1 LAVPKLK
8 SAKLKI
14 LLVIFLVLNL
24 AVGNA
29 QTVDT
34 LAAKQNSPAA
44 DDPSQFI
51 TRVEFFN
58 ELQHYD
64 KKDFDLN
71 QTTIRA
77 VVKIGKQFSTRLD
90 VPFVYNTV
98 PTATGLRNTGLGD
111 ISFRLLGY
119 KFKEKPKSAITA
131 SIEVSLNTAQSPI
144 LGTGKYVL
152 LPVVSFSRIIPKER
166 MIVGVILQQANAVA
180 GDKDRANI
188 SFTKMQVVAL
198 KAWSKR
204 IWSYMAPEMYV
215 DYVQGGVSMNLKGRT
230 AYAITPRMNI
240 WATAGAGLFGE
251 FPGRYQWS
259 AEIGYRYFFLRK
271 MNFKKN

>member
-1 LAVPKLK
+1 MK
-8 SAKLKI
+8 S
-14 LLVIFLVLNL
+14 LLVIFLVLNH
-24 AVGNA
+24 AGVVSA
-29 QTVDT
+29 QTVTDT
-34 LAAKQNSPAA
+34 LASKQNSPAA

-64 KKDFDLN
+64 KIDFYLN

-77 VVKIGKQFSTRLD
+77 VVKVGKRFSTRLD
-90 VPFVYNTV
+90 VPFVYNSV
-98 PTATGLRNTGLGD
+98 PSAAGFRNSGIGD

-119 KFKEKPKSAITA
+119 KLREKPKSAITV
-131 SIEVSLNTAQSPI
+131 SLEVSLNTAQSPL
-144 LGTGKYVL
+144 LGTGKDIL
-152 LPVVSFSRIIPKER
+152 LPVVSYSRVIPKEQ
-166 MIVGVILQQANAVA
+166 MIVGVILQQANSVG
-180 GDKDRANI
+180 GDKDRSNI
-188 SFTKMQVVAL
+188 SFTKMQVFAL

-204 IWSYMAPEMYV
+204 TWSYLAPELYV
-215 DYVQGGVSMNLKGRT
+215 DYVQGGLSMNVKGRT

-240 WATAGAGLFGE
+240 WTTAGAGLFGD

-271 MNFKKN
+271 ISFRKK